1 MPHACFLKVHRM
13 NNKPQI
19 NLVHFLAETKT
30 SPSLIALVSAIADAC
45 LAISALTENGAIKNK
60 YGENIYG
67 KLTSENIQGETQA
80 TLDVISDGIFT
91 ARLAATGLV
100 AGMVSEEVDLP
111 IAVHNKAKQAEF
123 LVVFDPLDGS
133 SNVDVNVTIGSIF
146 SVFKA
151 PCKNNLSQANL
162 VEVDYLIAGKHQLA
176 AGYAS
181 YGPCTM
187 LVITLGHGTHGFTL
201 NRATKEFIL
210 THPNMQVPAD
220 SNEYAINSS
229 NQRFWEP
236 PVKRYVTECKAGAA
250 GRREKDFN
258 MRWIGSMVA
267 DVHRILMRGGI
278 YLYPKDSKDTAKAGR
293 LRLMYEANPMAMLI
307 EQAGGAAST
316 GRVRMLDIEPE
327 HIHQRIPIIIG
338 SKNEVAHVERLHKDF
353 DKGNDEPFPLFN
365 ERTFYR

>member
-60 YGENIYG
+60 YGKNIYG
-67 KLTSENIQGETQA
+67 KLSSENIQGETQA
-80 TLDVISDGIFT
+80 TLDVISDEIFT
-91 ARLAATGLV
+91 TRLAATGLV

-111 IAVHNKAKQAEF
+111 IAVHNKSKQAEF

-151 PCKNNLSQANL
+151 PYKNNLSQANL